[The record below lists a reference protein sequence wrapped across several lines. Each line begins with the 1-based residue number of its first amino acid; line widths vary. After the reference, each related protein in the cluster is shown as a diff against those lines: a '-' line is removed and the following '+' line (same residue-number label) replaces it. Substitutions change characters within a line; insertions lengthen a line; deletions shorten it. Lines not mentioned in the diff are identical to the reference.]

1 MSKSAQRYLDEFG
14 YDDGLGEDYASPYD
28 IATDHP
34 NWYHAMG
41 VAFYALHMVMTEQNG
56 LDDTHTF
63 REIHTAAI
71 ELSVESI
78 MNESLITK
86 DKAYLALGYPVED
99 MPKDMFD
106 DDFPLPF

>member
-1 MSKSAQRYLDEFG
+1 MSKSGQRYLDEFG
-14 YDDGLGEDYASPYD
+14 YDDSLGDDYASPYD
-28 IATDHP
+28 IAMDHP
-34 NWYHAMG
+34 NWYHAVG
-41 VAFYALHMVMTEQNG
+41 VAFYALDMVLSEQSG
-56 LDDTHTF
+56 LHDASYFDI
-63 REIHTAAI
+63 RNAAI

>member
-1 MSKSAQRYLDEFG
+1 MGRYSQAYLDEFG
-14 YDDGLGEDYASPYD
+14 YDEDFHCDHASPYD

-34 NWYHAMG
+34 NWHHAMG
-41 VAFYALHMVMTEQNG
+41 VAIYALSMVLDEQNG
-56 LDDTHTF
+56 KYDATF
-63 REIHTAAI
+63 FDVHNAAI

-86 DKAYLALGYPVED
+86 DKAYIALGYPVED

>member
-1 MSKSAQRYLDEFG
+1 MSKSAQRYIDEFG
-14 YDDGLGEDYASPYD
+14 YDDDFHCDHASPYD
-28 IATDHP
+28 IATEHP
-34 NWYHAMG
+34 NWHHAMG
-41 VAFYALHMVMTEQNG
+41 VAIYALSMV
-56 LDDTHTF
+56 LDASFFDVHN
-63 REIHTAAI
+63 AAI

>member
-1 MSKSAQRYLDEFG
+1 MGRYSQAYLDEFG
-14 YDDGLGEDYASPYD
+14 YDEDFHCDHASPYD

-34 NWYHAMG
+34 NWHHAMG
-41 VAFYALHMVMTEQNG
+41 VAIYALSMVLDEQNG
-56 LDDTHTF
+56 KYDATF
-63 REIHTAAI
+63 FDVHNAAI

-86 DKAYLALGYPVED
+86 DKAYIALGYPVED

-106 DDFPLPF
+106 DDFTLPF